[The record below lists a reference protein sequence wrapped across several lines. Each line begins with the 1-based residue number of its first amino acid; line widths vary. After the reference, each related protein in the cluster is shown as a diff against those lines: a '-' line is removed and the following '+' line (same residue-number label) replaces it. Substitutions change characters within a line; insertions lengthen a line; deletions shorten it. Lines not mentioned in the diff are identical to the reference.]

1 MFKELSINEFLQQL
15 GSKNATP
22 GGGTASAISGAMGA
36 SLIAMFCNLTASKK
50 KYVDVKE
57 EMEAIAQEAEAVRDR
72 LLELADEDSNSYI
85 EVMNAFKLPKETDE
99 DKAKRAEAIEIAS
112 QKATEVPLETAVVI
126 LPLLEKVPN
135 LAKKG
140 NPNAMSDLKV
150 GLEACYTGFL
160 GAAANVE
167 INLPGLTDE
176 AFISKIN
183 EKFNAAKK
191 DAQRLVEEGRNS
203 LA

>member
-1 MFKELSINEFLQQL
+1 MFKDLCINDFLQQL
-15 GSKNATP
+15 ASKNATP

-57 EMEAIAQEAEAVRDR
+57 EMEAIAKEAEAIRDR
-72 LLELADEDSNSYI
+72 LLQLADEDSNSYI
-85 EVMNAFKLPKETDE
+85 GVMNAFKLPKETDE
-99 DKAKRAEAIEIAS
+99 DKEIRAAAIEKAS
-112 QKATEVPLETAVVI
+112 QKATEVPLETAI
-126 LPLLEKVPN
+126 SIIPLLEKVPN

-150 GLEACYTGFL
+150 GLEACYTGFV

-176 AFISKIN
+176 VFVAKIT
-183 EKFNAAKK
+183 EKFNSAKEK
-191 DAQRLVEEGRNS
+191 AQRLVEEGRNS
-203 LA
+203 I